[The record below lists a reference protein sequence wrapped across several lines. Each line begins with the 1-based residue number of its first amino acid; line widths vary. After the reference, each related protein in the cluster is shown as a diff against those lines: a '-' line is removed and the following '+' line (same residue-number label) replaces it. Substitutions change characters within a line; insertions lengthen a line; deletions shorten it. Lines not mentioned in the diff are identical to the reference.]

1 MSKRNAAA
9 GPDFVGIFYAAVKQ
23 QTRAG
28 LLAWL
33 NAERAL
39 HGRDPVDWPRVGATQ
54 HDVVWTDGQA
64 RLLRY
69 GGAGE
74 RRTPLLIVPSLI
86 NRHYV
91 LDLLPGRSVVER
103 LRSGGID
110 VWMLDWGT
118 PIDDDAER
126 GLDDYALEVLP
137 RAAAEIGAPAHVL
150 GYCMGGTMALGAMAR
165 GKLVARSLVAL
176 ATPVDCDDGGTLA
189 AWATAEGFDANE
201 LTEAFGNVPEY
212 VLQPAFKMLDPMGLA
227 MKFVHARE
235 KCEDDA
241 FCEFFLAME
250 TWLEDNVP
258 FPGQAF
264 HEWMTLYRENL
275 LARGKWRLGGGRVDL
290 ARVRCP
296 ILNIVAEKDYICP
309 PRSSIPLQKLSGSRD
324 YELLRMPGG
333 HIGLST
339 GGAAQKK
346 LWPQV
351 AKWLLAR
358 SQDEAKKPTRRR
370 RRA

>member
-1 MSKRNAAA
+1 MSKRNTAA
-9 GPDFVGIFYAAVKQ
+9 GLDFVGMLYAAHKQ
-23 QTRAG
+23 QARAAT
-28 LLAWL
+28 LAWL
-33 NAERAL
+33 NTERAM
-39 HGRDPVDWPRVGATQ
+39 RDKPPLGWPTVGATQ
-54 HDVVWTDGQA
+54 HEVVWTDGQA

-103 LRSGGID
+103 LREGGID
-110 VWMLDWGT
+110 VWLLDWGT
-118 PIDDDAER
+118 PTHDDDAR

-137 RAAAEIGAPAHVL
+137 TAAEQIGAPAHVL
-150 GYCMGGTMALGAMAR
+150 GYCMGGTLALGAIAR
-165 GKLVARSLVAL
+165 GKLPAKSLVAL

-189 AWATAEGFDANE
+189 AWATAEGFDATE
-201 LTEAFGNVPEY
+201 LADAFGNVPEY
-212 VLQPAFKMLDPMGLA
+212 VLQPAFKMLDPLGLA
-227 MKFVHARE
+227 MKYVHARE
-235 KCEDDA
+235 KCEDDD
-241 FCEFFLAME
+241 FCTFFLAME

-258 FPGQAF
+258 FPGRAF
-264 HEWMTLYRENL
+264 TEWMALYRDNL
-275 LARGKWRLGGGRVDL
+275 LPRGKWRLGGGRVDL
-290 ARVRCP
+290 GRVRCP

-309 PRSSIPLQKLSGSRD
+309 PRSSVALQKLCGARD
-324 YELLRMPGG
+324 YEIIRMSGG

-351 AKWLLAR
+351 AKWLLAH
-358 SQDEAKKPTRRR
+358 SEEKKQRRR